1 MLAHALTSAA
11 CVQLFERYPLAVT
24 PHAADTGYRSLVLLS
39 RAGGPP
45 SFFVLTQASDDLF
58 VIRSWHRGGGVN
70 QQIRPGEPVPVIV
83 RQVVTGGIPVPRDGT
98 LLGWVTGRQ
107 VTVML
112 ATHSRQPETWDD
124 PVPVPEIRVLPMAG
138 TCEPLHWPPFTA
150 GPLDD
155 GRLWEYL
162 ERGQIVDVGPLLTGS
177 AGSAF
182 WVPSADRRSARHE
195 DGCIVVI
202 GNLPAQ
208 EYWLAAGVYTDH
220 WMLRE
225 GIMPLPAGRLLA
237 QPGVVDLTGRR

>member
-1 MLAHALTSAA
+1 
-11 CVQLFERYPLAVT
+11 
-24 PHAADTGYRSLVLLS
+24 
-39 RAGGPP
+39 
-45 SFFVLTQASDDLF
+45 
-58 VIRSWHRGGGVN
+58 
-70 QQIRPGEPVPVIV
+70 
-83 RQVVTGGIPVPRDGT
+83 
-98 LLGWVTGRQ
+98 
-107 VTVML
+107 
-112 ATHSRQPETWDD
+112 
-124 PVPVPEIRVLPMAG
+124 MAG

-162 ERGQIVDVGPLLTGS
+162 ERGQIVDVGPLLSGS

-237 QPGVVDLTGRR
+237 QPGVVDLAERR

>member
-1 MLAHALTSAA
+1 VLAHALTGAA

-70 QQIRPGEPVPVIV
+70 QQIRPGEPVPVVV

-112 ATHSRQPETWDD
+112 ATRSRQPETWDD

-155 GRLWEYL
+155 GRLWEYV
-162 ERGQIVDVGPLLTGS
+162 ERGQIVDVGPLLSGS

-202 GNLPAQ
+202 GNLPAE

-237 QPGVVDLTGRR
+237 QPGVVDMAGRR

>member
-1 MLAHALTSAA
+1 VLAHALTGAA

-24 PHAADTGYRSLVLLS
+24 PHAAGTGYRSLVLLS

-83 RQVVTGGIPVPRDGT
+83 RQAVTGGIPVPRDGT

-107 VTVML
+107 VTVMM
-112 ATHSRQPETWDD
+112 AVHSRQPETWDD
-124 PVPVPEIRVLPMAG
+124 PVPVPEIRVLPLAG

-162 ERGQIVDVGPLLTGS
+162 ERVLGAVRG
-177 AGSAF
+177 
-182 WVPSADRRSARHE
+182 
-195 DGCIVVI
+195 
-202 GNLPAQ
+202 PAQ
-208 EYWLAAGVYTDH
+208 RPARGRLHRGHRQPADPGLLAGGRRLHRSLDAPRGHHAAARRPPAGPARRGGSRLAALGT
-220 WMLRE
+220 RPS
-225 GIMPLPAGRLLA
+225 GSRCK
-237 QPGVVDLTGRR
+237 

>member
-1 MLAHALTSAA
+1 VLAHALTGAA

-112 ATHSRQPETWDD
+112 ATRSRQPETWDD

-138 TCEPLHWPPFTA
+138 TCEPLHWPPFAA

-155 GRLWEYL
+155 GRLWEYV
-162 ERGQIVDVGPLLTGS
+162 ERGQIVDVGPLLSGS

-202 GNLPAQ
+202 GNLPAE

-237 QPGVVDLTGRR
+237 QPGVVDMAGRR

>member
-1 MLAHALTSAA
+1 VLAHALTGAA
-11 CVQLFERYPLAVT
+11 CQQLFERYPLAVT
-24 PHAADTGYRSLVLLS
+24 PHAADTGYRSLVLLT

-45 SFFVLTQASDDLF
+45 SFFILTQASDDLF
-58 VIRSWHRGGGVN
+58 VIRSWHRDGGVN

-83 RQVVTGGIPVPRDGT
+83 RQAVTGGIPVPRDGA

-107 VTVML
+107 VTVVL
-112 ATHSRQPETWDD
+112 AVHSRPPETWDD

-138 TCEPLHWPPFTA
+138 TCEPLHWPPFTV

-155 GRLWEYL
+155 GRLWDCL
-162 ERGQIVDVGPLLTGS
+162 DRGQLVDVSPLLADS
-177 AGSAF
+177 AGCAF

-202 GNLPAQ
+202 GNLPAE
-208 EYWLAAGVYTDH
+208 EYWLPAGVYTDH

-225 GIMPLPAGRLLA
+225 GIMPPPAGRLLT
-237 QPGVVDLTGRR
+237 QPGVVDLARR